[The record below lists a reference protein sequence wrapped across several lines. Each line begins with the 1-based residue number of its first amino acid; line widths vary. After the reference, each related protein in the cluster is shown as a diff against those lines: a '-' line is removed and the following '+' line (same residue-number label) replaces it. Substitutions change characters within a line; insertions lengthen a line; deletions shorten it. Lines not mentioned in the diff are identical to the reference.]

1 MRRRDSKTIQIGH
14 EWMGG
19 QAPIT
24 IQSMT
29 NTDSADAEETIRQIL
44 RLEQAGC
51 EIVRI
56 SIYNEAS
63 AAAIRTIKDRI
74 HIPLVADIH
83 FDYRLAI
90 SAIENGI
97 DKLRINPG
105 NIGQEKN
112 VKKLVDCAKRAHV
125 PIRIGVNAG
134 SLKREIQNRF
144 GGATSEALV
153 ESAQEHVRILENEQ
167 FEDIVVSI
175 KASDVIRTV
184 EANRLL
190 AKQIPY
196 PIHIGVT
203 EAGLGQMAMIKSAA
217 GVGALLLDGIGDTVR
232 ISITGDPEQEVQ
244 AAWNILRALGIRK
257 RGIEIVS
264 CPTCGRTG
272 KNDLEAIVK
281 EVEARLPNTEHYM
294 KIAIM
299 GCVVNGPGEAAEAD
313 MGVAF
318 AADQCV
324 LFLKGKRI
332 KTMERNQAV
341 VVLIEEATKYLNG
354 FVSDQ

>member
-1 MRRRDSKTIQIGH
+1 MERRKSKALQIGTQA
-14 EWMGG
+14 MGG
-19 QAPIT
+19 DAPIP

-29 NTDSADAEETIRQIL
+29 NTDSANVEATTQQIL
-44 RLEQAGC
+44 ALEKAGC
-51 EIVRI
+51 EIVRL

-63 AAAIRTIKDRI
+63 AAAIRSIKAQI
-74 HIPLVADIH
+74 HIPMVADIH

-90 SAIENGI
+90 AAIENGI

-105 NIGQEKN
+105 NIGHEKN
-112 VKKLVDCAKRAHV
+112 VKKLVDCAKQAHI

-134 SLKREIQNRF
+134 SLKKEIYRRF

-153 ESAQEHVRILENEQ
+153 ESALEHVRILENEN

-175 KASDVIRTV
+175 KASDVMRTV

-190 AKQIPY
+190 AQRIPY
-196 PIHIGVT
+196 PLHIGVT

-232 ISITGDPEQEVQ
+232 ISITGDPVQEAH

-272 KNDLEAIVK
+272 ENDLEAIIN
-281 EVEARLPNTEHYM
+281 EVEARLPDTDRYL

-318 AADQCV
+318 AADRCV
-324 LFLKGKRI
+324 FFLKGERV
-332 KTMERNQAV
+332 KTVPREQAIAL
-341 VVLIEEATKYLNG
+341 LIEEATRYLTE
-354 FVSDQ
+354 